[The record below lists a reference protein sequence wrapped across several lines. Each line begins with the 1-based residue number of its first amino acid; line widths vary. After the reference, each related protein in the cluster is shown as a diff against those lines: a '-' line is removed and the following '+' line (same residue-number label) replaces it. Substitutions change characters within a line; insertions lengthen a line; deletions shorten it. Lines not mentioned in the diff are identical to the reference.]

1 MNQPPKPQPPKLES
15 TPQWLIAPLVVFLTV
30 MLGFPIVAN
39 LYYSF
44 TSLSFRTLR
53 NPSLIGFGNY
63 LETLSD
69 PKFWEAL
76 WFSVQFGLI
85 CMSLEIVLGLLMAL
99 VFQPLLERHKPLL
112 ALLLLPMMISP
123 ALLGVMY
130 RLILNDFVGVVPRY
144 LQLLGVPPTD
154 LFGPQTAL
162 VTLVMIEILQWTPFA
177 FLILY
182 TALQALPQELL
193 EASRIDGANF
203 FQMFGFVML
212 PLLTPAL
219 AIAAFIRFIDSFRVF
234 DHIFVLTGGGPG
246 TVTTS
251 IAIYIYKRFFQSD
264 ALGPAIAASILLL
277 LVSVIPLL
285 VSMRF
290 AVRGSGRD

>member
-1 MNQPPKPQPPKLES
+1 
-15 TPQWLIAPLVVFLTV
+15 
-30 MLGFPIVAN
+30 
-39 LYYSF
+39 LYYSL

-53 NPSLIGFGNY
+53 NPTLIGFGNY

-76 WFSVQFGLI
+76 GFSLQFGLI
-85 CMSLEIVLGLLMAL
+85 CAGLEVLLGLLMAVL
-99 VFQPLLERHKPLL
+99 FQPLLERHKPLL

-123 ALLGVMY
+123 ALLGIMY

-144 LQLLGVPPTD
+144 LQLLGVPAMD

-162 VTLVMIEILQWTPFA
+162 LTLVIIELLQWTPFA

-193 EASRIDGANF
+193 EAATVDGASAWQSF
-203 FQMFGFVML
+203 RFVTF
-212 PLLTPAL
+212 PLLIPAL
-219 AIAAFIRFIDSFRVF
+219 VIAGFIRFIDSFRVF

-246 TVTTS
+246 TATTS
-251 IAIYIYKRFFQSD
+251 IAIYIYKHFFQAD

-277 LVSVIPLL
+277 LLSLIPLII
-285 VSMRF
+285 SMRL
-290 AVRGSGRD
+290 AVRGAGRD

>member
-1 MNQPPKPQPPKLES
+1 MQPSKPSKPKLE
-15 TPQWLIAPLVVFLTV
+15 PAARWLIAPLVVFV
-30 MLGFPIVAN
+30 VAMLGFPILAN
-39 LYYSF
+39 LYYSL

-85 CMSLEIVLGLLMAL
+85 CASLEVVLGLLMAL
-99 VFQPLLERHKPLL
+99 AFQPILERFKWLL

-130 RLILNDFVGVVPRY
+130 RLILNDFVGIVPRY

-162 VTLVMIEILQWTPFA
+162 LTLVIIEVLQWTPFA

-193 EASRIDGANF
+193 EAARVDGASAN
-203 FQMFGFVML
+203 QTVRFVVL
-212 PLLTPAL
+212 PLLVPAL

-246 TVTTS
+246 TATTS
-251 IAIYIYKRFFQSD
+251 IAIYIYKHFFQSD
-264 ALGPAIAASILLL
+264 ALAPAIAASILLL
-277 LVSVIPLL
+277 VFSLVPLL
-285 VSMRF
+285 ISMRF
-290 AVRGSGRD
+290 AVRGSSRG